1 MSAKLM
7 REFAERVGMSCA
19 QQELIPWGTGYP
31 VLMDCMSTII
41 NSPNRLC
48 VIIENRRFMEEAAT
62 IRRISELAGTP
73 ASRAPRAAGSTD

>member
-1 MSAKLM
+1 
-7 REFAERVGMSCA
+7 
-19 QQELIPWGTGYP
+19 
-31 VLMDCMSTII
+31 MSTII